1 MPPIDEAAVLR
12 AGRRILE
19 EEGLAILAKKDS
31 LGQPF
36 AQLVRRILGLRGKV
50 GVTGVGKSG
59 IVGEKISATLSSTGT
74 PSLFLKPVDALHG
87 DLGVLREDDFLL
99 AISNSGETAEVLAV
113 AQAAGNL
120 GVGVAGLT
128 GNPQS
133 SLARLAEVNIDIG
146 VRSEACPLGLAPTTS
161 TTVTLAVGDALAMVL
176 IELRGFT
183 AGSYA
188 RFHPAGA
195 LGERLRYRVRDIMRC
210 ESNLPIVQETQSF
223 GEALRIMTETD
234 NLGVALVI
242 DESGRLVGIVTD
254 GDVRRVLL
262 RSSGTQ
268 GSTTTMLE
276 ASMIAP
282 VGDVMTRGPKV
293 VDPDSPASEAL
304 QMMEAK
310 SITSLAVVDP
320 RDRPV
325 GLLHLHDILG
335 RGKVIL

>member
-1 MPPIDEAAVLR
+1 MSEKNSPPPIDEAAILR

-19 EEGLAILAKKDS
+19 EEGLAILAKKDA
-31 LGQPF
+31 LGDPF
-36 AQLVRRILGLRGKV
+36 VQLVQHLLGLRGKV
-50 GVTGVGKSG
+50 GITGVGKSG

-87 DLGVLREDDFLL
+87 DLGVLRDDDFLI

-113 AQAAGNL
+113 AQAANAL
-120 GVGVAGLT
+120 GVGVAALT

-133 SLARLAEVNIDIG
+133 SLAKLSDVNLDIG
-146 VRSEACPLGLAPTTS
+146 VRGEACPLGLAPTTS

-195 LGERLRYRVRDIMRC
+195 LGQRLRYRVRDIMRC
-210 ESNLPIVQETQSF
+210 EPHIPVVEESGTFAN
-223 GEALRIMTETD
+223 ALRVMTETD
-234 NLGVALVI
+234 NLGVTLAV
-242 DESGRLVGIVTD
+242 DETGRLVGIVTD
-254 GDVRRVLL
+254 GDVRRILMREGDSNKIVLSV
-262 RSSGTQ
+262 R
-268 GSTTTMLE
+268 
-276 ASMIAP
+276 
-282 VGDVMTRGPKV
+282 DVMTRDPKV

-304 QMMEAK
+304 QMME
-310 SITSLAVVDP
+310 SRGISSLAVVDP

-325 GLLHLHDILG
+325 GLVHLHDILG
-335 RGKVIL
+335 RGKVVL